1 MPTEIVTRPAPDGA
15 IRVNLTMPV
24 TRIGFGMFSVDP
36 LQEIIGAP
44 LSEILSSLMVR
55 PVFRRP
61 SEAGPAVE
69 VYALALPDGEGA
81 AVPLGQWGEVGFRNA
96 RSLLVL
102 TVPLPMAGWV
112 RQKVGSAIEKGP
124 IETLSLDGTARVAEF
139 WIRLH
144 PGMRAA
150 FPLGMFGECGVE
162 AG

>member
-1 MPTEIVTRPAPDGA
+1 MPTEITTRPAPDGA

-24 TRIGFGMFSVDP
+24 TRIGFGPFSVDP
-36 LQEIIGAP
+36 LQEVIGAP

-102 TVPLPMAGWV
+102 TVPLPMAAGRSPARIRPRSTV
-112 RQKVGSAIEKGP
+112 RPPMPPVISRRMSSPPGSR
-124 IETLSLDGTARVAEF
+124 S
-139 WIRLH
+139 
-144 PGMRAA
+144 AA
-150 FPLGMFGECGVE
+150 
-162 AG
+162 